1 MLKKYFALHELV
13 DGMNEILLS
22 NDLFRTG
29 LLIMDYLHEHRE
41 ANMTDLKKF
50 SKVSYSR
57 VTRVGDHL
65 VKLGYCT
72 RKNSKRDR
80 RSWILVIRPK
90 GEKFLA
96 EITEKLQAFYDNS
109 KDKIAIITE

>member
-13 DGMNEILLS
+13 DGMNGILL
-22 NDLFRTG
+22 NNNLFRTG
-29 LLIMDYLHEHRE
+29 LLILDYLSEHRE
-41 ANMTDLKKF
+41 SNMTDLKKF
-50 SKVSYSR
+50 TTVSYSR

-65 VKLGYCT
+65 VKLGYCS

-80 RSWILVIRPK
+80 RSWILVIKPK

-96 EITEKLQAFYDNS
+96 EITIKLQKYFDENKEKLD
-109 KDKIAIITE
+109 IITS

>member
-13 DGMNEILLS
+13 DGMNTILLD

-29 LLIMDYLHEHRE
+29 LLIMAYLQEHRE
-41 ANMTDLKKF
+41 ANMTDLKKY
-50 SKVSYSR
+50 SNVSYSR

-65 VKLGYCT
+65 VKLGYCS

-96 EITEKLQAFYDNS
+96 DITSKLQVYFDDN
-109 KDKIAIITE
+109 KEKVDIISG